1 MRKNL
6 SFDKNVSFYMNQS
19 DSEALEYL
27 MTFYNLKKSALIRK
41 LLTEAA
47 AVLRYKEETNYDKS
61 I

>member
-1 MRKNL
+1 
-6 SFDKNVSFYMNQS
+6 MNQS